1 MNLLALTFLST
12 SLLPHLLLCIRS
24 RVSLSKS
31 PETLNEI
38 RNKFFSLFL
47 LTSDIEACE
56 GLEVS
61 DGVGEDPALVVV
73 ELLLGNVSE
82 LLQVDPGPLSLS

>member
-1 MNLLALTFLST
+1 MN
-12 SLLPHLLLCIRS
+12 R
-24 RVSLSKS
+24 
-31 PETLNEI
+31 NE
-38 RNKFFSLFL
+38 FFSLFL

-61 DGVGEDPALVVV
+61 DGVGEDPGLVVV
-73 ELLLGNVSE
+73 ESLLGDVSE